1 MNYILCLLTIVLIIS
16 CGDDNFKKYAKLD
29 SFRVLAII
37 ADTPE
42 VGDTSETV
50 TLTPIV
56 SDIEN
61 KGRIIIT
68 GIGKSGFIGLKLSAT
83 LSSTGSPSQYINCSE
98 ANHGD
103 LGAIQNSDILLAL
116 SKSGDTKEMVPIISY
131 AKRNKMHSQYG

>member
-1 MNYILCLLTIVLIIS
+1 MLQSDKINLIRTNIREQKNALSKLEQSIDISIIKAVNLLY
-16 CGDDNFKKYAKLD
+16 K
-29 SFRVLAII
+29 
-37 ADTPE
+37 
-42 VGDTSETV
+42 
-50 TLTPIV
+50 
-56 SDIEN
+56 N

-116 SKSGDTKEMVPIISY
+116 SKSGRH
-131 AKRNKMHSQYG
+131 KRNVSNNKFCKKK